1 MQLDFNQLKKT
12 TIFCSAC
19 ETRLFNAPFSKTI
32 TYSPSKLAANPFWQ
46 NFVSIKRSMH
56 DWLEP
61 KTTVIIPIPNWE
73 KNSKRQFFLLRASTE
88 IDMLAFENG
97 QIIVVERSETTLYVF
112 PSSATRVKC
121 RAHVCSTMH
130 VCSTT
135 HTLKKKGKSGAD
147 TTEVVDERSEETT
160 SVPARALVSHLVSC
174 IQWKKKGNV
183 ASVSTE

>member
-1 MQLDFNQLKKT
+1 MTCPQIEETIIKTLKKTTKREATQSDILVLEMQLDFNQLKKT

-97 QIIVVERSETTLYVF
+97 QIIYSR
-112 PSSATRVKC
+112 
-121 RAHVCSTMH
+121 
-130 VCSTT
+130 
-135 HTLKKKGKSGAD
+135 
-147 TTEVVDERSEETT
+147 
-160 SVPARALVSHLVSC
+160 
-174 IQWKKKGNV
+174 
-183 ASVSTE
+183 